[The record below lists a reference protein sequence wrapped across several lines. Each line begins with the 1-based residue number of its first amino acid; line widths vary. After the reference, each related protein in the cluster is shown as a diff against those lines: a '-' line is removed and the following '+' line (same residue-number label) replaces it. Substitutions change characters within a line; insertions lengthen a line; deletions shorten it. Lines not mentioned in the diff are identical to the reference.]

1 MIRLH
6 SFWTPPY
13 PLSKS
18 VAAERGQ
25 QKWDPVLRPAKL
37 QINFWRMTFSPN
49 RFTLWRVMR

>member
-25 QKWDPVLRPAKL
+25 QKWDPDLRPAKL